1 MMRIKFELIIVYIQS
16 FFRMCL
22 AKNQRLRLLQEKNSV
37 LVQKFLRKY
46 MAKKVYFKMITD
58 AYH

>member
-1 MMRIKFELIIVYIQS
+1 MRIKFELIIVYIQS

-37 LVQKFLRKY
+37 TVQKFLRKCL
-46 MAKKVYFKMITD
+46 AKKVYFKMISD
-58 AYH
+58 AYD